1 MKNKLKEKKMRNKIG
16 NHMRIFAKLN
26 IHILRD
32 QNILNKTMDSIMDR
46 ILKHKQKNISFFSQ
60 IKKPLFLILSS
71 AFLFSGCMVLRSHDS
86 GYSSGSGKMQKTSST
101 INSTKGADDNDERFN
116 VSQKTKLKQTENGL
130 TTKKEIDQ
138 YSKSLP
144 FFNTT
149 QERLDF
155 LSQPGFEA
163 RQRWLSEKKFYQRSN
178 LVQSEM
184 KDLVEAQD
192 ISVGMPQSLVRKSW
206 GEPER
211 IDVSGNPDFRNERWL
226 YHRQISTPDGFKT
239 EKKFV
244 YFEGGK
250 VIGWEL
256 E

>member
-1 MKNKLKEKKMRNKIG
+1 MTDTAQTKSTNIQNCRKIPVL
-16 NHMRIFAKLN
+16 IFLN
-26 IHILRD
+26 
-32 QNILNKTMDSIMDR
+32 T
-46 ILKHKQKNISFFSQ
+46 
-60 IKKPLFLILSS
+60 
-71 AFLFSGCMVLRSHDS
+71 AFLLSGCVVMRSHDS
-86 GYSSGSGKMQKTSST
+86 GYSSGSAKMQKTSSL
-101 INSTKGADDNDERFN
+101 INSTKNPDDNDERQN
-116 VSQKTKLKQTENGL
+116 LSQKTKLKQMENSL
-130 TTKKEIDQ
+130 TSKKEIDQ

-155 LSQPGFEA
+155 LNQPGFEA
-163 RQRWLSEKKFYQRSN
+163 RQKWLSEKKFYQRSN
-178 LVQSEM
+178 LVQSDM

-192 ISVGMPQSLVRKSW
+192 IAIGMPQNLVRKSW